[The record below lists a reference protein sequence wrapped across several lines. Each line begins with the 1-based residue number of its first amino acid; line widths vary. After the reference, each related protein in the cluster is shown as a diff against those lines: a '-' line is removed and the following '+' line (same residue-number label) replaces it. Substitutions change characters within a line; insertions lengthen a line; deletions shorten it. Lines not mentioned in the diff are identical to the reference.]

1 MDDFMKKWLPEI
13 GFKHLTN
20 KFEEQEI
27 DKKALLLLTE
37 SMLVELIPIMGQ
49 RANFL
54 SELEKLKN
62 PIEVN
67 I

>member
-1 MDDFMKKWLPEI
+1 MII
-13 GFKHLTN
+13 GNIFS
-20 KFEEQEI
+20 EQEI
-27 DKKALLLLTE
+27 HKKALLLLTE

>member
-1 MDDFMKKWLPEI
+1 MIFFQQIVIEFVIKYDNWF
-13 GFKHLTN
+13 F
-20 KFEEQEI
+20 FSEQEI

-37 SMLVELIPIMGQ
+37 SMLVELILIMGQ

-62 PIEVN
+62 LLK
-67 I
+67 